1 MNLVQA
7 YISNNSFPTSIDE
20 LWRMAS
26 RYDMEDLLGVM
37 LPEERLDEN
46 GHVKPQKL
54 TESGVLSVT
63 DENFTAGLRQ
73 GMYGLIN
80 DMMMSEALNDDRAQ
94 FKLASEYFKNKFLV
108 EEFFKP
114 V

>member
-1 MNLVQA
+1 
-7 YISNNSFPTSIDE
+7 
-20 LWRMAS
+20 
-26 RYDMEDLLGVM
+26 
-37 LPEERLDEN
+37 
-46 GHVKPQKL
+46 
-54 TESGVLSVT
+54 
-63 DENFTAGLRQ
+63 
-73 GMYGLIN
+73 MYGLIN